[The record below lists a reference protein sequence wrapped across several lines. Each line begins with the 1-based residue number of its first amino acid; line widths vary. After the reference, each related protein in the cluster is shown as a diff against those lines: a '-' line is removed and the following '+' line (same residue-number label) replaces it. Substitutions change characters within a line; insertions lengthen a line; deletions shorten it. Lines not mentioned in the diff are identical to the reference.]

1 MGLPGKGK
9 VEVPSSGWTP
19 PRAAQREVPSVS
31 EGDTVLHERWG
42 EGVVLTVKG
51 HGEDAEATIAFSDA
65 GEKRL
70 LLSYAP
76 LKKVG

>member
-9 VEVPSSGWTP
+9 VEVPSAGWSP
-19 PRAAQREVPSVS
+19 PGVPKREVPSVS

-42 EGVVLTVKG
+42 EGVVITVKG

-76 LKKVG
+76 LKRVG

>member
-1 MGLPGKGK
+1 MPGKDK
-9 VEVPSSGWTP
+9 VEVAPTGWGP
-19 PRAAQREVPSVS
+19 AHAAKARPVPTVS

-51 HGEDAEATIAFSDA
+51 HGDDAEATIAFVDA

-76 LKKVG
+76 LTRVG

>member
-1 MGLPGKGK
+1 MGLPGKGN
-9 VEVPSSGWTP
+9 VEVPSSGWSP
-19 PRAAQREVPSVS
+19 PRGAKREIPSVS

-42 EGVVLTVKG
+42 EGVVITVKG
-51 HGEDAEATIAFSDA
+51 QGDDAEATIAFSEA

-76 LKKVG
+76 LKRVG